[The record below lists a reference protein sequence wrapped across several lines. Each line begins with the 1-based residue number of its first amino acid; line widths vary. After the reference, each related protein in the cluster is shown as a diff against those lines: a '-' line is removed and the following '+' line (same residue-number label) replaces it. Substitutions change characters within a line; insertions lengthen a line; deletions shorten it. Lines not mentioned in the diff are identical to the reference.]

1 MNSILQRIQQAQ
13 KANPVLNKAASGGV
27 ITEQSEKSAEVATD
41 MVQGAENIPDVT
53 KDGNPAPIADLGNT
67 ADKASNETTSAVPE
81 NPNEENPDVQEI
93 LQAKEVVVKTANAL
107 LPIAQAFNNLSIAE
121 LDAMFNKQASA
132 EDFTNEQV
140 IDMIDKL
147 ANAGNP
153 VATAFAEFCNGYAST
168 MQKIANDAE
177 ALMAQGVPAEEAE
190 ALATQAALEGSM
202 PTEDV
207 PADVATDA
215 GAELE
220 AAVAEITAEAAK
232 EIMEVVP
239 EASPEEAQAM
249 AEELVMN
256 KLQEEMVMVEGGME
270 QTASAEETPAEEPAE
285 DTPATEEAPAESAPA
300 ESVPAE
306 ASEDIEGDIAE
317 AIDELKLEAA
327 KEIMEVVPE
336 ASPEEALEIASELV
350 DNKLA
355 EELSVA
361 GGMEQTASAE
371 EVPAE
376 AAGEVEE
383 VINELIIAT
392 AEDIKAS
399 APEMPDE
406 EAIELASDAV
416 MDAVATASEQEAIGA
431 TTEDGE
437 YAVPDEV
444 AAASIEDM
452 IKTASAN
459 PLREALTPVVATIF
473 NIDQTAF
480 INRINK

>member
-27 ITEQSEKSAEVATD
+27 ITEQSEKSAELATD

-232 EIMEVVP
+232 EIMEVAP

-256 KLQEEMVMVEGGME
+256 KLQEEMAMVEGGME

-285 DTPATEEAPAESAPA
+285 DTPATEEATA

-317 AIDELKLEAA
+317 AIDELKREAA